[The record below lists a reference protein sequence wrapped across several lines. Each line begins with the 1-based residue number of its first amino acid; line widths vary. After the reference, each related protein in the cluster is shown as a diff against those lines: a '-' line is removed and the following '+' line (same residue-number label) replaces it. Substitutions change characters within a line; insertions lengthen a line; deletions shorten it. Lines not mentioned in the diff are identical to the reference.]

1 MLSAEHH
8 LADAAWRAAPRSKLR
23 WTRQARDGLAGV
35 QAPGAEAAALGA
47 YARPTWPPVLEQSAA
62 KGSLDRTAR
71 SRARSHKP
79 AQTHRDFCSIQS
91 AKKPASGQR
100 HPGARPRH
108 RPSAKICNFCL
119 PHFSH
124 KFFTMVKFDS
134 YATCS
139 PESVDE
145 RTCHQSMVSQML
157 WLLLRRSSQSWPA
170 CNINSGWAT
179 QHHRSS

>member
-1 MLSAEHH
+1 MVAAEHH
-8 LADAAWRAAPRSKLR
+8 LADAAWRAASRSKLR
-23 WTRQARDGLAGV
+23 WTRQARDGLAGE

-71 SRARSHKP
+71 SRSHKRREIF
-79 AQTHRDFCSIQS
+79 ARHRNSYNRRKNQR
-91 AKKPASGQR
+91 PASATQG
-100 HPGARPRH
+100 PAKA
-108 RPSAKICNFCL
+108 PSVREDLQLLSPTLLQQVL
-119 PHFSH
+119 PWSSLIH
-124 KFFTMVKFDS
+124 
-134 YATCS
+134 ATCS